1 MSLLRYAL
9 HQSLEKLYSVRVFL
23 YTTIALFKKDF
34 VEVDASFL
42 KTQYVRQM
50 KALAA

>member
-9 HQSLEKLYSVRVFL
+9 HQSLEKLYSMRIFL
-23 YTTIALFKKDF
+23 HTAIALFKKDF
-34 VEVDASFL
+34 EEVDTSFL

-50 KALAA
+50 QALVA